1 MNRRKVRECI
11 ELFTTLCFSWLYI
24 PHLLCYSL
32 MDRRELNAD
41 LDRLAEKTSIRMSRV
56 VLLLNKLH
64 HDAYFRTIFY
74 HRIGLTMKLLIGWY
88 RKGSPTFI
96 IPSSLKIG
104 GGLYAPHC
112 YATVLNAASIGE
124 NFTVLQCT
132 TLGRKNG
139 KRPVIGNNVSIG
151 ANVNVLGGVII
162 GDYTTVGAGSVV
174 TKDTPPYSV
183 VAGVPAK
190 VIKMKEN
197 H

>member
-1 MNRRKVRECI
+1 
-11 ELFTTLCFSWLYI
+11 
-24 PHLLCYSL
+24 
-32 MDRRELNAD
+32 MDRRKLNAD

-74 HRIGLTMKLLIGWY
+74 HRIGPEMKLLIGWY

-139 KRPVIGNNVSIG
+139 KRPVIGNNVSIYTG
-151 ANVNVLGGVII
+151 ATVYGGIHIGNNVKIA
-162 GDYTTVGAGSVV
+162 AGSVV
-174 TKDTPPYSV
+174 FHDVSDNCI
-183 VAGVPAK
+183 VAGNPAVVVK
-190 VIKMKEN
+190 SL
-197 H
+197 